1 MGDGGRLAKGVT
13 IEVEV
18 MELGELGMAIA
29 KLKTGET
36 IELPFEEMLTF
47 IVQNGD
53 LIEKQ
58 QSQMPRRRLYSKA
71 VAAS

>member
-1 MGDGGRLAKGVT
+1 
-13 IEVEV
+13 
-18 MELGELGMAIA
+18 MATA

-58 QSQMPRRRLYSKA
+58 QSQMPRRRKYSKI
-71 VAAS
+71 AS